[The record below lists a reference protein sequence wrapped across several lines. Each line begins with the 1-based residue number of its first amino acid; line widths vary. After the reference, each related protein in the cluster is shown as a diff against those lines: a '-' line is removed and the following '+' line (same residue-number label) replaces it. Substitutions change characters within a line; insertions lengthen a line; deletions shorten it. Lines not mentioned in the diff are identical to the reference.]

1 MTESDLDTG
10 TEFLAAI
17 SGDQEFVSSPRK
29 RSASEGPDEGASLLH
44 AAEGPSV
51 HKRCKSP
58 THQLGFYE
66 VREAE
71 EREAEERAVMLF
83 LFNLKRS
90 GYVVKGAA
98 FHLEFQFYMTRT
110 CAEAYIS
117 QFLEHTTELTAKY
130 LHLL

>member
-10 TEFLAAI
+10 AEFLAAI

-29 RSASEGPDEGASLLH
+29 RSASEGPEEGASLLH
-44 AAEGPSV
+44 VTEGPSV
-51 HKRCKSP
+51 YKRCKSP
-58 THQLGFYE
+58 THQLDFYE
-66 VREAE
+66 LSEAE
-71 EREAEERAVMLF
+71 ECAIMLY
-83 LFNLKRS
+83 LFGLKRS

-98 FHLEFQFYMTRT
+98 FHLEIQFNMNRT

-117 QFLEHTTELTAKY
+117 QFLEHTAELTAKY